1 MLKRLFK
8 KRQPDSIAP
17 EVWEHEVAQMTG
29 ALADGY
35 GKMGAQWGGKDWAF
49 FQNLRYNTAVF
60 DAFKC
65 NREIKD
71 VHKLLT
77 WEDGTA
83 KTWEEFRRDAM
94 RVCEKYNQRWLQ
106 TEFNLAHAAAKAAR
120 KWQDYERNADLYP
133 NLRYIAVQDER
144 TRHSHAALHG
154 CVIPIDHPFWNKYY
168 PPNDWNCRCSV
179 QPTDDPVRMPPGEPV
194 IPDMFRV
201 NVGKTAQVFDMS
213 HPYYKGMTEKEKDRL
228 YFFVRQ
234 NIRPADDVL
243 KAWNEYE
250 ALGSEWQKEY
260 FNGSNGGFLATH
272 KQRIEAGEASKN
284 ERLKFEKESE
294 MCQSFARAG
303 YRIEHQ
309 AEQPGISSPD
319 VLIDGMKAD
328 LKRVSSHNNVV
339 KYARKATEKQGAE
352 CVLFQID
359 DMTDQMRSELNAL
372 KRRKIKV
379 LYFVTDEKGFVHTL

>member
-8 KRQPDSIAP
+8 SKRPAGVSP
-17 EVWEHEVAQMTG
+17 EVWEHEFTQMSD

-35 GKMGAQWGGKDWAF
+35 GKTGVEWGGKDWAF

-71 VHKLLT
+71 AHKLLMND
-77 WEDGTA
+77 DGTA

-106 TEFNLAHAAAKAAR
+106 TEFNQAHAAAKAAR

-144 TRHSHAALHG
+144 TRISHAELHG
-154 CVIPIDHPFWNKYY
+154 YVIPIDHPFWNKYY

-179 QPTDDPVRMPPGEPV
+179 QPTDDPVKMPPGVPAVPE
-194 IPDMFRV
+194 MFQT
-201 NVGKTAQVFDMS
+201 NVGKTAQIFDTS
-213 HPYYKGMTEKEKDRL
+213 HPYYIGITEQEKDRL
-228 YFFVRQ
+228 YTFVRQ
-234 NIRPADDVL
+234 NIRPASDVM
-243 KAWNEYE
+243 KSWDKYE
-250 ALGSEWQKEY
+250 ALGSEYLKDY
-260 FNGSNGGFLATH
+260 FNGNNGGYLATH
-272 KQRIEAGEASKN
+272 QDRRKAAEASKN
-284 ERLKFEKESE
+284 ERQKYEKEE
-294 MCQSFARAG
+294 AMCRAFAEGG
-303 YRIEHQ
+303 YRVEHQ

-319 VLIDGMKAD
+319 ILIDGLKAD

-339 KYARKATEKQGAE
+339 KYARKAIEKQGAE

-359 DMTDQMRSELNAL
+359 NMTEQMRNELSAL
-372 KRRKIKV
+372 KRRNIKV
-379 LYFVTDEKGFVHTL
+379 LYFVTGEEKRIHTL

>member
-8 KRQPDSIAP
+8 SKRPIGISP
-17 EVWEHEVAQMTG
+17 EVWEHEYKQMSD

-35 GKMGAQWGGKDWAF
+35 GKTGVEWGGKDWAF

-71 VHKLLT
+71 AHKLLMND
-77 WEDGTA
+77 DGTA

-106 TEFNLAHAAAKAAR
+106 TEFNQAHAAAKAAR

-144 TRHSHAALHG
+144 TRISHAELHG
-154 CVIPIDHPFWNKYY
+154 YVIPIDHPFWNKYY

-179 QPTDDPVRMPPGEPV
+179 QPTDDPVKMPPGVPAVPE
-194 IPDMFRV
+194 MFQT
-201 NVGKTAQVFDMS
+201 NVGKTAQIFDAS
-213 HPYYKGMTEKEKDRL
+213 HPYYIGMTEQEKDRL
-228 YFFVRQ
+228 YAFVRQ
-234 NIRPADDVL
+234 NIRPAKDVL
-243 KAWNEYE
+243 KSWNEYE
-250 ALGSEWQKEY
+250 ALGSEYLKDY
-260 FNGSNGGFLATH
+260 FNGNNGGYLATH
-272 KQRIEAGEASKN
+272 QDRRKAAEASKN
-284 ERLKFEKESE
+284 ERQKYEKEE
-294 MCQSFARAG
+294 AMCRAFAEGG
-303 YRIEHQ
+303 YRVEHQ

-319 VLIDGMKAD
+319 ILIDGLKAD

-339 KYARKATEKQGAE
+339 KYARKAIEKQGAE

-359 DMTDQMRSELNAL
+359 NMTEQMRNELSAL
-372 KRRKIKV
+372 KRRNIKV
-379 LYFVTDEKGFVHTL
+379 LYFVTGEEKRIHTL

>member
-8 KRQPDSIAP
+8 SRKPSSISP
-17 EVWEHEVAQMTG
+17 EVWEHEFRQMSD
-29 ALADGY
+29 ALTDGY
-35 GKMGAQWGGKDWAF
+35 GKTGVEWGGKDWAF

-71 VHKLLT
+71 AHKLLMND
-77 WEDGTA
+77 DGTA

-106 TEFNLAHAAAKAAR
+106 TEFNQAHAAAKAAR

-144 TRHSHAALHG
+144 TRISHAELHG
-154 CVIPIDHPFWNKYY
+154 YVIPIDHPFWDKYY

-179 QPTDDPVRMPPGEPV
+179 QPTDDPVKMPPGVPAVPE
-194 IPDMFRV
+194 MFQT
-201 NVGKTAQVFDMS
+201 NVGKTAQIFDTS
-213 HPYYKGMTEKEKDRL
+213 HPYYIGMTEKEKDRL
-228 YFFVRQ
+228 YAFVRQ
-234 NIRPADDVL
+234 NIRPAKDVL
-243 KAWNEYE
+243 KSWDEFE
-250 ALGSEWQKEY
+250 SLGMDWEKDY
-260 FNGSNGGFLATH
+260 FNGTNGGYLATH
-272 KQRIEAGEASKN
+272 LDRRKAAEASKN
-284 ERLKFEKESE
+284 ERQKYEKEE
-294 MCQSFARAG
+294 AMCRAFAEGG
-303 YRIEHQ
+303 YRVEHQ

-319 VLIDGMKAD
+319 ILIDGLKAD

-339 KYARKATEKQGAE
+339 KYARKAIEKQGAE

-359 DMTDQMRSELNAL
+359 NMTEQMRSELNAL
-372 KRRKIKV
+372 KRRNIKV
-379 LYFVTDEKGFVHTL
+379 LYFVTGEEKRIHTL